1 MSDERFAAEPVLNG
15 LKGFQRDTVEHVF
28 RALHGEGGSN
38 RFLVADETGLGKS
51 IVARGLIAKTIER
64 LQDDDGVQRIDIV
77 YVCSNMDL
85 ARQNIG
91 RLNVTGEQEVAF
103 SSRLTLLGQH
113 SARLNQLEGRRTF
126 NGKPV
131 NLISFT
137 PSTSFDPGHATGQAP
152 ERALLVLVLEQ
163 VLRMTAKER
172 NWTTNLL
179 RASVSTVRSMRGY
192 VSDMEASLKDG
203 IDDSVLD
210 RFAEVASAASTS
222 GEPSLD
228 QFRALLDEVMVHRGV
243 TQVHRDRAH
252 RIIGSLRHDLAK
264 AGIAT
269 LEPDLVILDEFQRF
283 RPLLARDN
291 DAGALAHDL
300 FSFDAAK
307 VLLLSATPYKPFTYA
322 EEAEDHASDFLR
334 TIRFL
339 HDEPE
344 GASPAT
350 DRIADLLV
358 DYRRDVTTGQDATTA
373 ADAASGALLRVMCRN
388 ERPLIGDRSM
398 LDVRQRSADH
408 ITAEDLAGYV
418 RLKQLAD
425 VVDPRAGLVGID
437 YWKSAPYFLTFC
449 SGYRLRDRIKDC
461 AAPELSDALRAAQHL
476 TRADIDARRPI
487 DLGNARIRQLADELA
502 DSGLWRLLW
511 MPPSLP
517 YLAPSG
523 PYAGINQTEVTK
535 RLVFSAWTATPAS
548 VASLLSYEVDRQIH
562 EVSAGGMSERGQ
574 MFVYRGM
581 SETGRPQSMTTLMTF
596 WPMPGLARLTDP
608 REHARRHGVTG
619 VDDFLTEVIPSLRA
633 RFDGV
638 GGTGSDTDG
647 EEAQRAWH
655 SAFAHPSSWPGER
668 GTTTAITQAMAPTA
682 KATAIDHQREQTEA
696 SRLLSE
702 HVQFASE
709 LDAGPALRDEDVR
722 ILAEVGAF
730 SPANI
735 SWRVLQ
741 RLFGEQDDV
750 SDDGLMVAAAALAGG
765 LRTLFNTP
773 HATAI
778 VRAAG
783 VRGQELPQWRR
794 VLDYTAKGN
803 LEAALEEWLFN
814 RRNEVARDWSDA
826 SLLAFTNDEAAAI
839 GLRTSTLTAFD
850 ASAPDS
856 EDPTIRFPMRFAVRY
871 GARDSHGGDD
881 ARMPEVRASFNSP
894 FWPFV
899 LVSTSVGQE
908 GIDFH
913 WWCHAIMHWNIPPN
927 PVDFEQREGRVDRFR
942 GHAIRKNI
950 ADKHGGTALSGSGA
964 SPWWDLFELATD
976 LRHEHGHFTP
986 DWVYPGPAKIQRHL
1000 APYAMSRDEEQYR
1013 KVERDVALYRL
1024 ALGQPRQ
1031 EDMIAL
1037 VRKQADAGASPARI
1051 NLRPSS
1057 NPHAPQP
1064 DRSG

>member
-1 MSDERFAAEPVLNG
+1 MSDERFAAEPVLDG

-64 LQDDDGVQRIDIV
+64 LQDDDSVQRIDIV

-103 SSRLTLLGQH
+103 SSRLTLLGRH
-113 SARLNQLEGRRTF
+113 SARLNQRDGRRTF

-137 PSTSFDPGHATGQAP
+137 PSTSFDRGHTLGQAS
-152 ERALLVLVLEQ
+152 ERALLALVLEK
-163 VLRMTAKER
+163 VLGLTDRQMQLVTA
-172 NWTTNLL
+172 L
-179 RASVSTVRSMRGY
+179 MRGNVDNVAAMKRY
-192 VSDMEASLKDG
+192 VSEARDGLEHG
-203 IDDSVLD
+203 IDEVVLSS
-210 RFAEVASAASTS
+210 FARLGRLNVN
-222 GEPSLD
+222 GEAPSLAR
-228 QFRALLDEVMVHRGV
+228 FEALLADVVAADDMLPEHRARVYDITG
-243 TQVHRDRAH
+243 A
-252 RIIGSLRHDLAK
+252 LRHDLAK

-300 FSFDAAK
+300 FSFPAAK
-307 VLLLSATPYKPFTYA
+307 VLLLSATPYKPFTFA

-344 GASPAT
+344 GSSPAT
-350 DRIADLLV
+350 DRIADLLA
-358 DYRRDVTTGQDATTA
+358 DYRRDVTTGQETSTA

-398 LDVRQRSADH
+398 LDVRLRSADH

-461 AAPELSDALRAAQHL
+461 AAPELPDALRATQHL

-517 YLAPSG
+517 YLTPSG
-523 PYAGINQTEVTK
+523 PYAGIDQTEVTK

-574 MFVYRGM
+574 MFVYRSM

-596 WPMPGLARLTDP
+596 WPMPGLARLADP
-608 REHARRHGVTG
+608 REHTRRHGVTG
-619 VDDFLTEVIPSLRA
+619 VDDFLREVIPSLRA
-633 RFDGV
+633 EFDGV
-638 GGTGSDTDG
+638 SGTGSDADG
-647 EEAQRAWH
+647 EDAQRAWH
-655 SAFAHPSSWPGER
+655 SAFAHPSSWPR
-668 GTTTAITQAMAPTA
+668 DSGTSTAITQAMAPTA

-696 SRLLSE
+696 SRLLSQ
-702 HVQFASE
+702 HVLFASQ

-735 SWRVLQ
+735 SWRVLH
-741 RLFGEQDDV
+741 RLFGDQDDV

-783 VRGQELPQWRR
+783 ERGQELPQWRR
-794 VLDYTAKGN
+794 VLGYTAKGN

-826 SLLAFTNDEAAAI
+826 SLLAFAHDEAAAI

-850 ASAPDS
+850 ASAHGS

-942 GHAIRKNI
+942 GHALRKNI
-950 ADKHGGTALSGSGA
+950 AAKHGDTALSGDGA
-964 SPWWDLFELATD
+964 SPWPGLFELATD

-986 DWVYPGPAKIQRHL
+986 DWVYPGRARIQRIV
-1000 APYAMSRDEEQYR
+1000 APYAMSRDEEQYQ
-1013 KVERDVALYRL
+1013 KVVRDVALYRL

-1031 EDMIAL
+1031 EDMVAL
-1037 VRKQADAGASPARI
+1037 VRQQVDAGVAPARI
-1051 NLRPSS
+1051 DLRPGISTRGR
-1057 NPHAPQP
+1057 P
-1064 DRSG
+1064 

>member
-1 MSDERFAAEPVLNG
+1 MSDERFSAEPVLDG
-15 LKGFQRDTVEHVF
+15 LMGFQRETVEHVF
-28 RALHGEGGSN
+28 SALHGEGGSD

-51 IVARGLIAKTIER
+51 IVARGLVAKTIER
-64 LQDDDGVQRIDIV
+64 LQDDTSVDRIDIV

-113 SARLNQLEGRRTF
+113 SARLNQREGRRTF
-126 NGKPV
+126 HGKPV
-131 NLISFT
+131 NLVSFT
-137 PSTSFDPGHATGQAP
+137 PSTSFDPGHQTGQAR

-163 VLRMTAKER
+163 VLGMTAKER
-172 NWTTNLL
+172 RWTTNLL
-179 RASVSTVRSMRGY
+179 RASVSSVKSMRRY
-192 VSDMEASLKDG
+192 VTDMEADLERG
-203 IDDSVLD
+203 IDASVLQE
-210 RFAEVASAASTS
+210 FAHEASTAPSSGAAS
-222 GEPSLD
+222 LD
-228 QFRALLDEVMVHRGV
+228 EFRALLDEVMTHRGV
-243 TQVHRDRAH
+243 TQVPRSRAH
-252 RIIGSLRHDLAK
+252 RIIGALRHDLAK

-283 RPLLARDN
+283 RPLLSRDN

-300 FSFDAAK
+300 FSFPSAR
-307 VLLLSATPYKPFTYA
+307 VVLLSATPYKPFTYA

-339 HDEPE
+339 HEEPKE
-344 GASPAT
+344 LSPRT
-350 DRIADLLV
+350 DHVAELLA
-358 DYRRDVTTGQDATTA
+358 DYRRDVTKGQDATA
-373 ADAASGALLRVMCRN
+373 AAAAASEALLRVMCRN
-388 ERPLIGDRSM
+388 ERPLIEERSM
-398 LDVRQRSADH
+398 LDVRLRPADR
-408 ITAEDLAGYV
+408 ITADDLAGYV
-418 RLKQLAD
+418 RLRQLAD
-425 VVDPRAGLVGID
+425 VVGPGAGLVGID

-449 SGYRLRDRIKDC
+449 DGYRLRERIKDST
-461 AAPELSDALRAAQHL
+461 APELPRALRAARHL

-487 DLGNARIRQLADELA
+487 DLGNARIRRLADELT

-517 YLAPSG
+517 YLTPSG
-523 PYAGINQTEVTK
+523 PYAGLDEAEITK

-548 VASLLSYEVDRQIH
+548 VASLLSYEVDRLIH
-562 EVSAGGMSERGQ
+562 EMSAGGMSDRGQ
-574 MFVYRGM
+574 TLVYRGM

-608 REHARRHGVTG
+608 REHARDHGVG
-619 VDDFLTEVIPSLRA
+619 ALEVFLADSIPRVRA
-633 RFDGV
+633 EFDGGGS
-638 GGTGSDTDG
+638 GGTDTDL
-647 EEAQRAWH
+647 EEAQRTWH
-655 SAFAHPSSWPGER
+655 SAFAHHSSWPRTREGQD
-668 GTTTAITQAMAPTA
+668 AMVQAMAPTA

-696 SRLLSE
+696 SRNLSE
-702 HVQFASE
+702 HVRYASE
-709 LDAGPALRDEDVR
+709 LGASPSLRDEDVR

-735 SWRVLQ
+735 SWRVLH
-741 RLFGEQDDV
+741 RLFGQYEGV
-750 SDDGLMVAAAALAGG
+750 STDGLMVAAAALAGG

-783 VRGQELPQWRR
+783 EGGYELPQWRR
-794 VLDYTAKGN
+794 ILDYTAKGN

-814 RRNEVARDWSDA
+814 RRNEVAREWSDA
-826 SLLAFTNDEAAAI
+826 TLLTFANDEAAAI

-850 ASAPDS
+850 ASAHGSD
-856 EDPTIRFPMRFAVRY
+856 DPTIRFPMRFAVRY
-871 GARDSHGGDD
+871 GARDARGGDD

-894 FWPFV
+894 FWPFL

-913 WWCHAIMHWNIPPN
+913 WWCHAILHWNTPPN

-950 ADKHGGTALSGSGA
+950 AAKHGDTALSSDCP
-964 SPWWDLFELATD
+964 SPWPHLFELATD
-976 LRHEHGHFTP
+976 LRNEHGHFTP

-1031 EDMIAL
+1031 EDMVSL
-1037 VRKQADAGASPARI
+1037 VRKQVEAGAKPARI
-1051 NLRPSS
+1051 NLMPGQSI
-1057 NPHAPQP
+1057 
-1064 DRSG
+1064 D